1 MSFKKAAFVFF
12 ALLIPSLMI
21 SGCDGFADI
30 HVRFAA
36 YNRSP
41 DSVILVVNGKE
52 QGSVIAPNQPLPMMV
67 EVPIPLRPGYGPTG
81 VNDEVV
87 SVSVAFMNLRTKKLS
102 KVEMCQVGGKVVT
115 TVIYN
120 VDTSW
125 GYENEWVECQ
135 SSY

>member
-1 MSFKKAAFVFF
+1 MSFKKMAFVFF
-12 ALLIPSLMI
+12 ALLTLSFMV
-21 SGCDGFADI
+21 SGCDGFTDI
-30 HVRFAA
+30 DVRFAA

-41 DSVILVVNGKE
+41 DSVTLVVNGKE
-52 QGSVIAPNQPLPMMV
+52 QGSVIAPNSPTPMMV

-87 SVSVAFMNLRTKKLS
+87 SVSVAFMNLRMNKLS
-102 KVEMCQVGGKVVT
+102 EVQMCQAGGKVVT

-120 VDTSW
+120 VDDSW
-125 GYENEWVECQ
+125 GTPNEWVECQ